1 VERVAALGRELVRVH
16 DALRVELRALQDA
29 AASGGLPE
37 RDGRPLLAHCAAF
50 CSALTR
56 HHEGEDARVFPALA
70 EQFPDL
76 ALIVAKLEEDHQ
88 LIGSVVGRIEQAAAR
103 FAASPGDGAAR
114 LAGELDGLAAIME
127 SHFAFEERSIL
138 RALDEL
144 RTDVPAAE
152 LFGTDPAP
160 DFLQPSG

>member
-1 VERVAALGRELVRVH
+1 MH
-16 DALRVELRALQDA
+16 DVLRAELRALQDA
-29 AASGGLPE
+29 AAAGDPLE

-56 HHEGEDARVFPALA
+56 HHTGEDARVFPALA

-76 ALIVAKLEEDHQ
+76 APIVAKLAEDHQ
-88 LIGSVVGRIEQAAAR
+88 LIAMVIARIEAAAGT
-103 FAASPGDGAAR
+103 PR

-127 SHFAFEERSIL
+127 SHFAFEERRIL

-144 RTDVPAAE
+144 RTDVPATE
-152 LFGTDPAP
+152 LFGI
-160 DFLQPSG
+160 S

>member
-1 VERVAALGRELVRVH
+1 
-16 DALRVELRALQDA
+16 
-29 AASGGLPE
+29 
-37 RDGRPLLAHCAAF
+37 
-50 CSALTR
+50 
-56 HHEGEDARVFPALA
+56 
-70 EQFPDL
+70 
-76 ALIVAKLEEDHQ
+76 
-88 LIGSVVGRIEQAAAR
+88 VVGRIEQAAAR

-152 LFGTDPAP
+152 FFGTDPAP
-160 DFLQPSG
+160 